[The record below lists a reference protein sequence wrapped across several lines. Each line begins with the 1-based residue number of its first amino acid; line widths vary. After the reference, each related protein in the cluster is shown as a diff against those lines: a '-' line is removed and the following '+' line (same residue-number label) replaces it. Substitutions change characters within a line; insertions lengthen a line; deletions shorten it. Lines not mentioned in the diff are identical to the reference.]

1 MDKLP
6 SPAALRTFHLAAL
19 TLSFRRT
26 AEALGVTPSAVSHQ
40 IRALERELGTPLF
53 RRLTRAIELT
63 PEGEFYWSFIRRGF
77 ETMAEGTA
85 RLRERETDNVL
96 RVSALPFFTSVC
108 LIPRLSA
115 FHKAYPGIEL
125 VIETSNRLADFSRD
139 PLDVAIRNLRKPEQ
153 GLVSKKLLDIRGEVL
168 CAPEIAG
175 EISGPSGLAEQTL
188 IHVAPRPDAWAN
200 WLKAA
205 GVPGLRPAGEL
216 WVDTVPAA
224 LQAAAE
230 GHGFA
235 LGMVPLIW
243 ISDLAPRLVRP
254 FEKKVPGDSSY
265 YLVHRPED
273 AARPK
278 IRAFT
283 AWISGEMKA
292 VSRLRGP
299 PTQSR
304 SFRIKT

>member
-19 TLSFRRT
+19 TLSFRR
-26 AEALGVTPSAVSHQ
+26 AADSLGVTPSAVSHQ

-63 PEGEFYWSFIRRGF
+63 PEGELYWSYIRRGF

-85 RLRERETDNVL
+85 RLRQHETDKML

-115 FHKAYPGIEL
+115 FHKAHPGIEL

-139 PLDVAIRNLRKPEQ
+139 PVDIAIRNLRKPEQ
-153 GLVSKKLLDIRGEVL
+153 GLVSKKLLDIRGEIL
-168 CAPEIAG
+168 CSPELAG
-175 EISGPSGLAEQTL
+175 EITGPSCLARQTL
-188 IHVAPRPDAWAN
+188 IHVLPRPDAWAN

-205 GVPGLRPAGEL
+205 GVPDLQPAGEL

-224 LQAAAE
+224 LQSAAE
-230 GHGFA
+230 GHGVA
-235 LGMVPLIW
+235 LGMAPLIW
-243 ISDLAPRLVRP
+243 LSDFASRLVRP
-254 FEKKVPGDSSY
+254 FQTKVSGDSSY

-273 AARPK
+273 AAKAK

-283 AWISGEMKA
+283 TWIAGEMKLVA
-292 VSRLRGP
+292 RLQGP
-299 PTQSR
+299 HMSSR
-304 SFRIKT
+304 SDS